1 MPVVMF
7 DRVTNE
13 ILCDKVIDDKMA
25 AYEAVQSLI
34 DKGRRKLLLSLR
46 LIM

>member
-1 MPVVMF
+1 MK
-7 DRVTNE
+7 
-13 ILCDKVIDDKMA
+13 LCDKVIIDDKMA

-34 DKGRRKLLLSLR
+34 DKGRRKLSLR